1 MPNDPVI
8 YTDNLIETLYYLL
21 YAKYGNSSF
30 KSSDPNQA
38 KYKLFAIVFEYGPAW
53 KMRLQLQ
60 EKLFNLDPDGEA
72 VSNGSIRFYN
82 SAENPDTDP
91 PTDGSFSILPGI
103 NRQNT
108 SNVKR
113 GKLEGYAVLAELIKT
128 DVTEQFLGRFKKL
141 FLQFVAPQRP
151 LWYGS
156 VEGDE
161 EEQDYPDD
169 PNSSVY
175 GNYRTSTFQQ
185 VFPNADAFK
194 QAYLDCGI
202 PKTIWVPATP

>member
-8 YTDNLIETLYYLL
+8 YSDNLIETLYYLL
-21 YAKYGNSSF
+21 YAKYANSSF
-30 KSSDPNQA
+30 RSSDPNQA

-60 EKLFNLDPDGEA
+60 NKLFNLDPDGDE
-72 VSNGSIRFYN
+72 VSHGSIRFFN
-82 SAENPDTDP
+82 SAQNPDTEP
-91 PTDGSFSILPGI
+91 PTDGSFEILPGI

-113 GKLEGYAVLAELIKT
+113 GKLESYSVLAELIKT
-128 DVTEQFLGRFKKL
+128 DVTEEFLGRFKKL

-156 VEGDE
+156 IEGDE
-161 EEQDYPDD
+161 EQPDYPEN

-175 GNYRTSTFQQ
+175 GNYRTNTFQQ
-185 VFPNADAFK
+185 VFPNVDAFTA
-194 QAYLDCGI
+194 AYEECQI
-202 PKTIWVPATP
+202 PKTI

>member
-8 YTDNLIETLYYLL
+8 YSDNLIETLYYLL
-21 YAKYGNSSF
+21 YAKYANSSF

-38 KYKLFAIVFEYGPAW
+38 KYKLFAIIFEYGPAW

-60 EKLFNLDPDGEA
+60 NKLFNLDPDGDE
-72 VSNGSIRFYN
+72 VSHGSIRFFN
-82 SAENPDTDP
+82 SAQNPDTEP
-91 PTDGSFSILPGI
+91 PTDGSFEILPGI

-113 GKLEGYAVLAELIKT
+113 GKLESYSVLAELIKT
-128 DVTEQFLGRFKKL
+128 DVTEEFLGRFKKL

-156 VEGDE
+156 IEGDE
-161 EEQDYPDD
+161 DQPDYPEN

-185 VFPNADAFK
+185 VFPNVDAFTS
-194 QAYLDCGI
+194 AYDECQI
-202 PKTIWVPATP
+202 PKTI